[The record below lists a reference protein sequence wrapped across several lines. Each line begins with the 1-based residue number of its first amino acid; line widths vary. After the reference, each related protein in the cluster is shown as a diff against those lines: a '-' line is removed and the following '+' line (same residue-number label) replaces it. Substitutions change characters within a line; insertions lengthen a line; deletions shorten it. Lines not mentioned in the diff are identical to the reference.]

1 MGAGFDTSPCRPQ
14 DLGKFE
20 VKERDGVARIGR
32 LFTNHGILETP
43 MLLPVVNP
51 NIRTIE
57 PREMWD
63 DFGVQALI
71 TNSYVIWKHEKLRV
85 PALENGVHEL
95 LDFPGIIVTDSGTFQ
110 SYVYGDIDVGVTEIV
125 AFQRDIGV
133 DIGTMLDVFGRPDQ
147 PIEELREAVSQT
159 IERAPSSLDEAGSNL
174 LLNGPIQGG
183 LYDFLRSE
191 SAAKMGSVSGKYRGF
206 TVHPIGG
213 IVPIMERHRYLDLA
227 KIIIAVRETI
237 PANRP
242 IHLFGC
248 GHPMLFPMSIALGV
262 DMFDSAAYALFA
274 RDGRLLTPD
283 GTVRI
288 ENLKEWPFASR
299 ILNGISPS
307 EVREMEDT
315 ERTNL
320 LARYNLEITQVE
332 LARCRE
338 AVRAGKIWAL
348 VEQRSHS
355 SPELREAFLFLKDRL
370 IQNNDFSSSEII
382 RSSSPIRSG
391 SERWTSDSFSR
402 PHLLHANTLIR
413 ERWTPPLKNWKGES
427 MHEPNILLIKSGRS
441 PWRDSVKSDIIRA
454 LSKNPNQIPLI
465 QTPNGLLPFDLEDW
479 APLCHIQAFDSIWS
493 SIPSPSDESLIDL
506 GLNASSLSILQ
517 STKEVIDREVRVQI
531 HEWLEHSQISAKC
544 SVFLGATRESTANW
558 LDGMSVDRSST
569 GRIRNVFSADGRH
582 ILSPRLRD
590 GGISLT
596 NEGAKDLH
604 SLGEG
609 PPRLVL
615 QEDAI
620 PFVRD
625 GRNVIHGFIDEVDD
639 NIAPGLACLIVDS
652 NGDLVA
658 HGVSRCTSNEILKFT
673 KGIAIRTRGG
683 IKNHESE

>member
-1 MGAGFDTSPCRPQ
+1 
-14 DLGKFE
+14 
-20 VKERDGVARIGR
+20 
-32 LFTNHGILETP
+32 
-43 MLLPVVNP
+43 
-51 NIRTIE
+51 
-57 PREMWD
+57 
-63 DFGVQALI
+63 
-71 TNSYVIWKHEKLRV
+71 
-85 PALENGVHEL
+85 
-95 LDFPGIIVTDSGTFQ
+95 
-110 SYVYGDIDVGVTEIV
+110 
-125 AFQRDIGV
+125 
-133 DIGTMLDVFGRPDQ
+133 
-147 PIEELREAVSQT
+147 
-159 IERAPSSLDEAGSNL
+159 
-174 LLNGPIQGG
+174 
-183 LYDFLRSE
+183 
-191 SAAKMGSVSGKYRGF
+191 
-206 TVHPIGG
+206 
-213 IVPIMERHRYLDLA
+213 
-227 KIIIAVRETI
+227 
-237 PANRP
+237 
-242 IHLFGC
+242 
-248 GHPMLFPMSIALGV
+248 
-262 DMFDSAAYALFA
+262 
-274 RDGRLLTPD
+274 
-283 GTVRI
+283 
-288 ENLKEWPFASR
+288 
-299 ILNGISPS
+299 
-307 EVREMEDT
+307 
-315 ERTNL
+315 
-320 LARYNLEITQVE
+320 
-332 LARCRE
+332 
-338 AVRAGKIWAL
+338 
-348 VEQRSHS
+348 
-355 SPELREAFLFLKDRL
+355 
-370 IQNNDFSSSEII
+370 
-382 RSSSPIRSG
+382 
-391 SERWTSDSFSR
+391 
-402 PHLLHANTLIR
+402 
-413 ERWTPPLKNWKGES
+413 

-454 LSKNPNQIPLI
+454 LSKNPNQIPII

>member
-1 MGAGFDTSPCRPQ
+1 MGTGFETSPCRPQ

-20 VKERDGVARIGR
+20 LKERDGVARTGR

-85 PALENGVHEL
+85 PALKNGVHEL

-110 SYVYGDIDVGVTEIV
+110 SYVYGDIDVGVEEIV

-147 PIEELREAVSQT
+147 SVEELRDAVSKT
-159 IERAPSSLDEAGSNL
+159 IERATSSLDEAGPSL

-183 LYDFLRSE
+183 IHDFLRSE
-191 SAAKMGSVSGKYRGF
+191 SAEKMGSLSGQHRGF

-227 KIIIAVRETI
+227 KIILAVRETI

-248 GHPMLFPMSIALGV
+248 GHPMLFPMSIALGI

-288 ENLKEWPFASR
+288 ENLKEWPFASKT
-299 ILNGISPS
+299 LNGISPS
-307 EVREMEDT
+307 EVRKMEDID
-315 ERTNL
+315 RTNL
-320 LARYNLEITQVE
+320 LARYNLEITQAE

-338 AVRAGKIWAL
+338 AIRSGKIWAL

-355 SPELREAFLFLKDRL
+355 SPELREAFLFLKDKL
-370 IQNNDFSSSEII
+370 ILNNEFSSSEII
-382 RSSSPIRSG
+382 RSSTPIRSG
-391 SERWTSDSFSR
+391 SERWTSDSSSR
-402 PHLLHANTLIR
+402 PHLLHAKTLIR
-413 ERWTPPLKNWKGES
+413 ERWTPPLKNWKGEH
-427 MHEPNILLIKSGRS
+427 MREPNILLIKSGRS
-441 PWRDSVKSDIIRA
+441 PWRDSVKTDIIRA
-454 LSKNPNQIPLI
+454 LSKNANQVPVI

-479 APLCHIQAFDSIWS
+479 APICHIQAYDSIWS
-493 SIPSPSDESLIDL
+493 TIPSPSSESLKDL
-506 GLNASSLSILQ
+506 GLNSSSIFILE
-517 STKEVIDREVRVQI
+517 STDEVPSKEIRVQI
-531 HEWLEHSQISAKC
+531 HEWLESSQISAKC
-544 SVFLGATRESTANW
+544 SVFLGAPRASTEDW
-558 LDGMSVDRSST
+558 LEGMTVERSST
-569 GRIRNVFSADGRH
+569 GRIRNVFSKDGRH
-582 ILSPRLRD
+582 ILSPRLHD

-604 SLGEG
+604 SLAEG

-615 QEDAI
+615 QNDAI
-620 PFVRD
+620 PYVRD
-625 GRNVIHGFIDEVDD
+625 GRNVIHGFIERVDD
-639 NIAPGLACLIVDS
+639 DVVPGLACLIIDS
-652 NGDLVA
+652 NGELVA
-658 HGVSRCTSNEILKFT
+658 HGVSRCTSNEIQKFG
-673 KGIAIRTRGG
+673 KGVAIRTRGG
-683 IKNHESE
+683 IKIDDSE